1 MRTRKTV
8 RVRNFR
14 FSIKGEK
21 DLFSEVKEVWGK
33 LERGEK
39 VKKHQAIYFESLDAM
54 RKVLTEE
61 RLKIVKAIRKN
72 HPASIY
78 ELAKILR
85 RDVKNTFDD
94 VQFLAQ
100 AGLVELKKTKDIR
113 EKTTPK
119 VDYDKIVLEISV

>member
-1 MRTRKTV
+1 
-8 RVRNFR
+8 
-14 FSIKGEK
+14 
-21 DLFSEVKEVWGK
+21 
-33 LERGEK
+33 
-39 VKKHQAIYFESLDAM
+39 M

>member
-1 MRTRKTV
+1 MRVKNIRIAI
-8 RVRNFR
+8 R
-14 FSIKGEK
+14 GEK
-21 DLFSEVKEVWGK
+21 ELFEEVKDVWGK

-61 RLKIVKAIRKN
+61 RLKILKAIRKN

-113 EKTTPK
+113 EKTAPK
-119 VDYDKIVLEISV
+119 VNDDEIVVEIYV

>member
-1 MRTRKTV
+1 MKV
-8 RVRNFR
+8 KNIKI
-14 FSIKGEK
+14 SIKGEK
-21 DLFSEVKEVWGK
+21 ELFSEVKEVWGK